1 MQMKHEKLDI
11 KSRHIWQKS
20 HLMDE
25 QVRPTTQNE
34 NNNQQRKK
42 KKTKNLNKLQFL
54 FYNRIFSFAVSYVQT
69 FALSSVC
76 PENAGKFVNTSRLY
90 LEPAYCCQGNSLD
103 FSQSQQSMHSSF
115 FFSPASNES
124 CQFAWINKQG
134 ESLMNQS

>member
-42 KKTKNLNKLQFL
+42 KKLKTYINFSFCFITGYFLLQFL
-54 FYNRIFSFAVSYVQT
+54 M
-69 FALSSVC
+69 
-76 PENAGKFVNTSRLY
+76 SRLLLY
-90 LEPAYCCQGNSLD
+90 SLCVQKMLESLLILLVCIL
-103 FSQSQQSMHSSF
+103 SQHTAARGTAWTFPNLSRACILLSF
-115 FFSPASNES
+115 LLLHQMKAANLPGS
-124 CQFAWINKQG
+124 INKG
-134 ESLMNQS
+134 SL